1 MAKRKKEIEI
11 PESVCLFNKQ
21 EREYIALTAKSIP
34 YNVDIQTAQ
43 IQVPQDHLDFAG
55 ENLHVRHLINKFA
68 FVVQATIGAEYMPN
82 KEFKPEMRQRVEVT
96 AEPISSAGIEL
107 AVGMK
112 FRDTRE
118 ESNKQIFADKGKQ
131 WEIMYVGD
139 MRPNYKMDKIAFQV
153 SLDHRLFI
161 PVERFL

>member
-1 MAKRKKEIEI
+1 MAKKRKEIEI

-34 YNVDIQTAQ
+34 YLVDIQAAQ

-55 ENLHVRHLINKFA
+55 ENLHVRHLINRFA
-68 FVVQATIGAEYMPN
+68 FVVQATIGAEYLPN
-82 KEFKPEMRQRVEVT
+82 KEFNPEMRQRVEVVQ
-96 AEPISSAGIEL
+96 EVSPKSLEL

-118 ESNKQIFADKGKQ
+118 ESNKQIFADRGKT
-131 WEIMYVGD
+131 WELTYVGD
-139 MRPNYKMDKIAFQV
+139 MRPNYRMDKIAFQIA
-153 SLDHRLFI
+153 LDHRLFV